1 MKHVLNNFNF
11 IQNKING
18 ISKTARLIAVTK
30 NKSFDYIQPLL
41 QINHFDYGENIIQE
55 AYNKWHSLL
64 LSNKLIRLHLV
75 GRIQSN
81 KAKQAFNL
89 FEYIH
94 SLDSEKLA
102 KIFSNLEQEHAIK
115 KKYFI
120 QVNIG
125 SEEQKAGI
133 SLDKLSDFSN
143 LCKNKLNLN
152 ILGFM
157 CIPPINEDPK
167 KYFTKLF
174 ELNSLYKYK
183 ELSMGMS
190 SDYEEAI
197 RCGSTYVRIGSAIF
211 N

>member
-55 AYNKWHSLL
+55 AYNKWHPLL
-64 LSNKLIRLHLV
+64 LSNKQISLHLV

-102 KIFSNLEQEHAIK
+102 KIFSNLEQVHSIK

-143 LCKNKLNLN
+143 LCKNQLNLN

-174 ELNSLYKYK
+174 ELNSFYKYK

>member
-64 LSNKLIRLHLV
+64 LSKKQISLHLV

-143 LCKNKLNLN
+143 FCKNQLNLN

>member
-18 ISKTARLIAVTK
+18 ISKTAKLIAVTK

-55 AYNKWHSLL
+55 ANNKWHSLL
-64 LSNKLIRLHLV
+64 LSNKQIRLHLV

-102 KIFSNLEQEHAIK
+102 KIFSNLEKEHAIK

-143 LCKNKLNLN
+143 LCKNQLNLN

-157 CIPPINEDPK
+157 CIPPINVDPK

-174 ELNSLYKYK
+174 ELNGYYKYK

>member
-18 ISKTARLIAVTK
+18 ISKTVKLIAVTK

-55 AYNKWHSLL
+55 ANNKWHSLL
-64 LSNKLIRLHLV
+64 LSNKQIRLHLV

-102 KIFSNLEQEHAIK
+102 KIFSNLEKEHAIK

-143 LCKNKLNLN
+143 LCKNQLNLN

-174 ELNSLYKYK
+174 ELNGHYKYK